1 MTHEGR
7 NTFAAR
13 SVSPSLA
20 TLVLRYSRL
29 DQGSR
34 KLSGSVKDHINP
46 ESWDGDYDPRG
57 VDLQA
62 CWKTGAQ
69 LAAAALTECRLFAPA
84 EVDFAA
90 MAAAGATLLS
100 PFPGE
105 GRPGV
110 KVDAR
115 AAQ

>member
-1 MTHEGR
+1 MSSHVHTSH
-7 NTFAAR
+7 
-13 SVSPSLA
+13 L
-20 TLVLRYSRL
+20 LL

-57 VDLQA
+57 VDLQV
-62 CWKTGAQ
+62 CWKAGSQ
-69 LAAAALTECRLFAPA
+69 LAAAALTECRLFAAA

-90 MAAAGATLLS
+90 MAAAGAMGAAGVTLLS

-110 KVDAR
+110 KVDLRAR

>member
-1 MTHEGR
+1 MSSH
-7 NTFAAR
+7 
-13 SVSPSLA
+13 L
-20 TLVLRYSRL
+20 LL

-34 KLSGSVKDHINP
+34 KLSGRVKDHINP
-46 ESWDGDYDPRG
+46 ESWDGDYDPRD
-57 VDLQA
+57 VDLQV

-69 LAAAALTECRLFAPA
+69 LAAAALTECRLFAAA

-110 KVDAR
+110 KVDLRAR